1 MAKVYQ
7 HLGWIVSPYS
17 QKTLAYLK
25 FKRIPH
31 NNRAPNVLELT
42 LSIPK
47 RVGKSIMPTVQTPE
61 GDWWQDS
68 SEIIDNLEQRN
79 PELSITPQG
88 AKQKIAAHLLEL
100 HGDEWLVLSAL
111 HYRWSRPDSADFI
124 VGEFARLG
132 VPFLP
137 RFIGRLVGKHI
148 RNMMKSYLPR
158 FGVVGDARQ
167 GLETFT
173 ENLLAQ
179 LEEHF
184 KHHPYLLGDRP
195 CIGDFSMFGQIYAH
209 LYRDPGSK
217 PLFEGKPHLVSWI
230 DRMLDPDSTKKGNF
244 LRDDKIPT
252 TLEPILKTIFAE
264 QFEFSN
270 EVVENVQTYASKN
283 PEAQRVSRIIGQTDF
298 KIGGIDGKRSM
309 FSFVQWK
316 VQRAWDALNNL
327 QGSEAED
334 AKQWLRSLSGDALI
348 DLKIQHR
355 IKRENFREVLEK

>member
-1 MAKVYQ
+1 MAKEYQ

-17 QKTLAYLK
+17 QKTLAYFK

-124 VGEFARLG
+124 VSEFARLG

-158 FGVVGDARQ
+158 FGVVGDARK

-179 LEEHF
+179 LEKHF
-184 KHHPYLLGDRP
+184 KDYPYLLGERP

-217 PLFEGKPHLVSWI
+217 SLFDDKPNLVSWI

-244 LRDDKIPT
+244 LRDDEIPT

-264 QFEFSN
+264 QFEFSS
-270 EVVENVQTYASKN
+270 EVVKNIQDYAKN
-283 PEAQRVSRIIGQTDF
+283 HPEAKRVSRIIGQTDF

-316 VQRAWDALNNL
+316 VQRAWDALATLVDKEHLKTIYKVEPMSNL
-327 QGSEAED
+327 PAL
-334 AKQWLRSLSGDALI
+334 AKAIIAGEIRGRVVI
-348 DLKIQHR
+348 DV
-355 IKRENFREVLEK
+355 NA

>member
-1 MAKVYQ
+1 MPTKYQ

-31 NNRAPNVLELT
+31 QDRAPNVIELM

-47 RVGKSIMPTVQTPE
+47 RVGKSIMPTLQTPE
-61 GDWWQDS
+61 GNWWQDS
-68 SEIIDNLEQRN
+68 SEIIDNLESRF
-79 PELSITPQG
+79 PELSITPHG

-111 HYRWSRPDSADFI
+111 HYRWSRPESADFI
-124 VGEFARLG
+124 VDEFARLG

-158 FGVVGDARQ
+158 FGIVGDVRQ
-167 GLETFT
+167 GLEIFT

-179 LEEHF
+179 LEVHF
-184 KHHPYLLGDRP
+184 SQYSYLLGDRP

-217 PLFEGKPHLVSWI
+217 PLFEDKPQLVSWI
-230 DRMLDPDSTKKGNF
+230 NRMLDPDKTKKGNF
-244 LRDDKIPT
+244 LRDDEVPA
-252 TLEPILKTIFAE
+252 TLEPILQTLFSE
-264 QFEFSN
+264 QFEFSQN
-270 EVVENVQTYASKN
+270 VVDSIQKYTDDN
-283 PEAQRVSRIIGQTDF
+283 PQAKRVSRIIGESDF
-298 KIGGIDGKRSM
+298 RIGGIVGKRSM

-316 VQRAWDALNNL
+316 VQRAWDALHSL
-327 QGSEAED
+327 KGKEADD
-334 AKQWLRSLSGDALI
+334 AKHWLHSINGDALI
-348 DLKIQHR
+348 NLNIRHR
-355 IKRENFREVLEK
+355 IKRENFREILEK